1 MSFNFFKI
9 TVVMSTCV
17 CVRVRLSVRMKHDD
31 ICSSS
36 FSLSNILLGILL
48 GSIYSIYLLS
58 LFLFVS
64 HVQNCLRD
72 QVTKAEYL

>member
-1 MSFNFFKI
+1 
-9 TVVMSTCV
+9 MSTCV
-17 CVRVRLSVRMKHDD
+17 CVRVRLSVRMKHDH